1 MALAVNESPSSRVY
15 LVELPWQFLSKV
27 QTFVGNLSYLESDR
41 HQIMRYLFS
50 FYSDSGKIALQSILA
65 HKLRAFLTLI
75 GIIIGVAAVVVVGA
89 SVSGL
94 NTYVTDRVAKL
105 LGANHFMMA
114 RMAFQGRM
122 SDEDFERMNRR
133 NKRLNWDDYEWVK
146 EHCTSCSEVGAEV
159 GGQVDLKQDGIEF
172 PGAIVFGVTSNM
184 AEIEDK
190 TIADGRFISNDEV
203 QRSAYVCVL
212 GSDIKEKFFP
222 NVDPIGLVLK
232 VRGLPMRVVGVEDK
246 RGAFFGDSLDRHIYI
261 PATTHLQIFGRNGL
275 QIHGKAPTRENF
287 QPTIEDARVTM
298 RNKHRLK
305 GNEEDDFGL
314 VNVEALNNQID
325 QFTGSIA
332 AVVVPITLITLVV
345 GGIVVMNIML
355 VSVTERTFEI
365 GLRKAVGAT
374 RKQILLQFLIES
386 GMLCAF
392 GGVMGLLVAYG
403 VTTLITVLAGITM
416 TITIGYILLAI
427 IVSSVIGMIAGIY
440 PAFKAARLDPIIA
453 LTKTT

>member
-1 MALAVNESPSSRVY
+1 
-15 LVELPWQFLSKV
+15 
-27 QTFVGNLSYLESDR
+27 
-41 HQIMRYLFS
+41 MRYIYS
-50 FYSDSGKIALQSILA
+50 FYSDAGKIALQSILA

-94 NTYVTDRVAKL
+94 NTYVTDKVAKL
-105 LGANHFMMA
+105 LGANHFMIA
-114 RMAFQGRM
+114 RMAFQGRRT
-122 SDEDFERMNRR
+122 DEDFEKMNRR
-133 NKRLNWDDYEWVK
+133 NKRLNWDDYEWVRD
-146 EHCTSCSEVGAEV
+146 HCTSCAEV
-159 GGQVDLKQDGIEF
+159 GVEVGTQVDLKQDGIEF
-172 PGAIVFGVTSNM
+172 PGAVVFGVTSNM
-184 AEIEDK
+184 EEIEDK
-190 TIADGRFISNDEV
+190 TIADGRFISPDEV
-203 QRSAYVCVL
+203 QRSALVCVL
-212 GSDIKEKFFP
+212 GSEIKEKFFP
-222 NVDPIGLVLK
+222 NVEALGKTLK
-232 VRGLPMRVVGVEDK
+232 VRGLPMQVVGVEES

-275 QIHGKAPTRENF
+275 QIHGKAQTRDNF
-287 QPTIEDARVTM
+287 RPVIEDARLSM

-305 GNEEDDFGL
+305 GNEDDDFGL
-314 VNVEALNNQID
+314 VNVEDLNNQID
-325 QFTGSIA
+325 QFTGTIA
-332 AVVVPITLITLVV
+332 AVVVPITLITLIV

-374 RKQILLQFLIES
+374 RKQILMQFLIES

-392 GGVMGLLVAYG
+392 GGVIGLLAAYG
-403 VTTLITVLAGITM
+403 VTKLITALAQITM
-416 TITIGYILLAI
+416 TITIGYILLAL

>member
-1 MALAVNESPSSRVY
+1 
-15 LVELPWQFLSKV
+15 
-27 QTFVGNLSYLESDR
+27 
-41 HQIMRYLFS
+41 MRY
-50 FYSDSGKIALQSILA
+50 FYSVYADSARIALQSILA

-105 LGANHFMMA
+105 LGANHFMIA
-114 RMAFQGRM
+114 RIAFSGHM
-122 SDEDFERMNRR
+122 SDDEFEKMNRR

-146 EHCTSCSEVGAEV
+146 EHCATCSEVGVEV
-159 GGQVDLKQDGIEF
+159 GSQSDLKQDGIEF
-172 PGAIVFGVTSNM
+172 PGAIIFGVTSNM
-184 AEIEDK
+184 SEIEDK
-190 TIADGRFISNDEV
+190 VIADGRFISPDEV
-203 QRSAYVCVL
+203 QRSALVCVL
-212 GSDIKEKFFP
+212 GGDIKEKFFAGT
-222 NVDPIGLVLK
+222 DAIGKTLK
-232 VRGLPMRVVGVEDK
+232 IRGLPMRVVGIEEK
-246 RGAFFGDSLDRHIYI
+246 RGAFFGDSLDRHVYI
-261 PATTHLQIFGRNGL
+261 PATTHMQIFGRNGL
-275 QIHGKAPTRENF
+275 QIHGKAGDRENF
-287 QPTIEDARVTM
+287 KPTIEEARLDM

-305 GNEEDDFGL
+305 GNEDDDFGL
-314 VNVEALNNQID
+314 VNVEDLNKQID

-332 AVVVPITLITLVV
+332 AVVVPITAITLIV

-374 RKQILLQFLIES
+374 RKQILMQFQIES

-392 GGVMGLLVAYG
+392 GGVIGLLTAYG
-403 VTTLITVLAGITM
+403 VVKLITALAGITM
-416 TITIGYILLAI
+416 TITIGYVLWAL
-427 IVSSVIGMIAGIY
+427 IVSTVIGMIFGIY